1 MTISYPLN
9 TPTDIGIAQIT
20 LSANNKVAIS
30 ESPFTAKQQVVKHPA
45 EFWTASVT
53 IPTVRKELAEPWVSF
68 LLSLGGRQGTFLL
81 GDPNRVTPLG
91 TASVG
96 VGTPVVNGN
105 QAAGNSIAIR
115 GLPLNRSNFLFAGDY
130 IQFGSGDTATL
141 HKVLNTV
148 TTSAT
153 GTITVDIWPR
163 TRRQLSDGE
172 TVVLTNCK
180 GKFRLSSNTTPWSIN
195 EASFYQISFDANEA
209 I

>member
-1 MTISYPLN
+1 MAITYPLN
-9 TPTDIGIAQIT
+9 TPTSIGIAQIT

-81 GDPNRVTPLG
+81 GDPNRVNPLG
-91 TASVG
+91 AASQDE
-96 VGTPVVNGN
+96 GTPVVDGT
-105 QAAGNSIAIR
+105 QAAGSSVDLG
-115 GLPLNRSNFLFAGDY
+115 GLPLSVAGFLVAGDY

-141 HKVLNTV
+141 HKVLTTV
-148 TTSAT
+148 DTSGT
-153 GTITVDIWPR
+153 GTTTVEIWPR
-163 TRRQLSDGE
+163 TRRQLTDGE
-172 TVVLTNCK
+172 AVVFTNAK
-180 GKFRLSSNTTPWSIN
+180 GKFRLSSNTTPWSID
-195 EASFYQISFDANEA
+195 ERSSYQISFDANEA